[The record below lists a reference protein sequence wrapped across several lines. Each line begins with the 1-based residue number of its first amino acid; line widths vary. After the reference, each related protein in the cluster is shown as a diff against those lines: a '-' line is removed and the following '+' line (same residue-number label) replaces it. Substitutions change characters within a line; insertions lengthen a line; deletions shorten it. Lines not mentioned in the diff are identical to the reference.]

1 MIDYRPSASRG
12 AFDHGWLN
20 TKHSFSFARYFDP
33 DRMGFRS
40 LRVINEDKVA
50 PSRGFGTHS
59 HADMEIFSLVLS
71 GELQH
76 QDSLGNGAVLRPGDF
91 QYMSAGS
98 GIEHSEFNP
107 SADQP
112 VHFYQVWIEPSE
124 KGQPPRYKQT
134 VLNTT
139 SSGWQRLASG
149 LEELEAP
156 IAIRQSAVIEHGRIA
171 SGESLAKT
179 LDEDSGLWLQV
190 LSGHG
195 SLRELNTSDVIE
207 LAVGDGIAISD
218 VPEVAISAGEEPLE
232 LLAFRFSDRAASN

>member
-1 MIDYRPSASRG
+1 MLDYRPSASRG

-20 TKHSFSFARYFDP
+20 TKHTFSFARYFDP

-50 PSRGFGTHS
+50 PSKGFGTHP
-59 HADMEIFSLVLS
+59 HADMEIFSLVIS

-76 QDSLGNGAVLRPGDF
+76 EDSLGNGAVLRPGDF

-124 KGQPPRYKQT
+124 KGQPPRYEQT
-134 VLNTT
+134 VLN
-139 SSGWQRLASG
+139 SNINGWQRLASG
-149 LEELEAP
+149 IQGVNAP
-156 IAIRQSAVIEHGRIA
+156 IAIRQLAVIEHGRLA
-171 SGESLAKT
+171 SGESTSKVLGGIC
-179 LDEDSGLWLQV
+179 GLWLQI
-190 LSGHG
+190 LSGRG
-195 SLRELNTSDVIE
+195 SVQESGKSESIE
-207 LAVGDGIAISD
+207 IASGDG
-218 VPEVAISAGEEPLE
+218 VAISEVSNVTISADSEPLG
-232 LLAFRFSDRAASN
+232 LLAFQFAANTTSN